1 MSNTADKLLLPT
13 TPEAVGDLLPV
24 VRVRGTLAVAVLG
37 AVLIAGLLYLVLG
50 RLPITVTGH
59 AVIVVR
65 HAVMPL
71 ESSAAGRVE
80 RWLVKPGDRVE
91 QNQPVAVVGQPLLE
105 KEIEALQQELAEL
118 KASQQAARALFK
130 ETALL
135 ERNILTNKTS
145 AITDRIAV
153 MEQELIEFQQL
164 TAAAIEQENEYFQE
178 REQELLQLK
187 ALETRQAAELVQR
200 LERAQRLREK
210 ELITEEQLFAAREA
224 VTDQRVVLARVD
236 VRRLELNRA
245 RLTAAENNLKA
256 LKETREREQAAAA
269 LRQDLLEALA
279 DAARLDRDV
288 ADSEHQDRLER
299 TRLQRRIIGRKQTLQ
314 ENREIRSPLAG
325 QMLELMVA
333 AGSVVGPGSR
343 MGTLDTRK
351 KSDRFEVVAYFP
363 IGAGKKIVPGML
375 MELSPTV
382 AGVVSLTGEGG
393 AQPVTG
399 PSLTYRKLLAR
410 VDSTSQLPISP
421 TAAALT
427 VGSEAITAGL
437 MGAGSRVEVIAQ
449 LQPDLDHPSGY
460 VWAGGG
466 TEFDVAAGT
475 TLFARTVIKQRP
487 PLSFVVPALK
497 EWPGFN

>member
-13 TPEAVGDLLPV
+13 TPDTVGDLLPV

-37 AVLIAGLLYLVLG
+37 AVLIAAILYLILG

-59 AVIVVR
+59 AVIVVP

-118 KASQQAARALFK
+118 KISQQAARALFK
-130 ETALL
+130 ETTLL
-135 ERNILTNKTS
+135 ERNTIMNKTD
-145 AITDRIAV
+145 AITGRIAV
-153 MEQELIEFQQL
+153 VEQELIELQQL
-164 TAAAIEQENEYFQE
+164 TATAIEKENEYFRE
-178 REQELLQLK
+178 RDQELLQLK
-187 ALETRQAAELVQR
+187 ALETRQAAGLAQR

-210 ELITEEQLFAAREA
+210 ELITEEQLFVAREA
-224 VTDQRVVLARVD
+224 VTDQRVVLARAD
-236 VRRLELNRA
+236 VQRLELNRS
-245 RLTAAENNLKA
+245 RLTAAENNLTT

-279 DAARLDRDV
+279 DAARLDRDA

-299 TRLQRRIIGRKQTLQ
+299 TRLQRRIIGRKQSLQ

-343 MGTLDTRK
+343 MGTLDARK
-351 KSDRFEVVAYFP
+351 KSDRFEVIAYFP
-363 IGAGKKIVPGML
+363 IGASKKIMPGML
-375 MELSPTV
+375 MELSP
-382 AGVVSLTGEGG
+382 ALSSAVS
-393 AQPVTG
+393 VTG
-399 PSLTYRKLLAR
+399 GSRTQLVTKPSLTYRRLLAR
-410 VDSTSQLPISP
+410 VESTSHLPISP

-427 VGSEAITAGL
+427 VGSETIIAGL
-437 MGAGSRVEVIAQ
+437 LGAGSRVEIIAR
-449 LQPDLDHPSGY
+449 LQPDPDHPSGY
-460 VWAGGG
+460 LWAGGG
-466 TEFDVAAGT
+466 TEFNVAAGT
-475 TLFARTVIKQRP
+475 TLFARTIIKRRP

-497 EWPGFN
+497 EWSGFD

>member
-13 TPEAVGDLLPV
+13 TPDAVGDLLPV

-37 AVLIAGLLYLVLG
+37 AVLIAAILYLILG

-59 AVIVVR
+59 AVIVVP

-118 KASQQAARALFK
+118 KISQQAARALFK
-130 ETALL
+130 ETTLL
-135 ERNILTNKTS
+135 ERNTIMNKTD
-145 AITDRIAV
+145 AITGRIAV
-153 MEQELIEFQQL
+153 VEQELIELQQL
-164 TAAAIEQENEYFQE
+164 TATAIEKENEYFRE
-178 REQELLQLK
+178 RDQELLQLK
-187 ALETRQAAELVQR
+187 ALETRQAAGLAQR

-210 ELITEEQLFAAREA
+210 ELITEEQLFVAREA
-224 VTDQRVVLARVD
+224 VTDQRVVLARAD
-236 VRRLELNRA
+236 VQRLELNRS
-245 RLTAAENNLKA
+245 RLTAAENNLTT

-279 DAARLDRDV
+279 DAARLDRDA

-299 TRLQRRIIGRKQTLQ
+299 TRLQRRIIGRKQSLQ

-343 MGTLDTRK
+343 MGTLDARK

-363 IGAGKKIVPGML
+363 IGASKKIMPGML
-375 MELSPTV
+375 MELSP
-382 AGVVSLTGEGG
+382 AVSS
-393 AQPVTG
+393 AVSVTG
-399 PSLTYRKLLAR
+399 GSRTQLVTKPSLTYRRLLAR
-410 VDSTSQLPISP
+410 VESTSHMPISP

-427 VGSEAITAGL
+427 VGSETIIAGL
-437 MGAGSRVEVIAQ
+437 LGAGSRVEIIAR
-449 LQPDLDHPSGY
+449 LQPDPDHPSGY
-460 VWAGGG
+460 LWAGGG
-466 TEFDVAAGT
+466 TEFNVAAGT
-475 TLFARTVIKQRP
+475 TLFARTIIKRRP

-497 EWPGFN
+497 EWSGFD

>member
-13 TPEAVGDLLPV
+13 TPDAVGDLLPV

-37 AVLIAGLLYLVLG
+37 AVLIAAILYLILG

-59 AVIVVR
+59 AVIVVP

-118 KASQQAARALFK
+118 KISQQAARALFK
-130 ETALL
+130 ETTLL
-135 ERNILTNKTS
+135 ERNTIMNKTD
-145 AITDRIAV
+145 AITGRIAV
-153 MEQELIEFQQL
+153 VERELIELQQL
-164 TAAAIEQENEYFQE
+164 TATAIEKENEYFRE
-178 REQELLQLK
+178 RDQELLQLK
-187 ALETRQAAELVQR
+187 ALETRQAAGLAQR

-210 ELITEEQLFAAREA
+210 ELITEEQLFVAREA
-224 VTDQRVVLARVD
+224 VTDQRVVLARAD
-236 VRRLELNRA
+236 VQRLELNRS
-245 RLTAAENNLKA
+245 RLTAAENNLTT

-299 TRLQRRIIGRKQTLQ
+299 TRLQRRIIGRKQSLQ

-343 MGTLDTRK
+343 MGTLDARR

-363 IGAGKKIVPGML
+363 IGASKKIMPGML
-375 MELSPTV
+375 MELSP
-382 AGVVSLTGEGG
+382 ALSSAVS
-393 AQPVTG
+393 VTG
-399 PSLTYRKLLAR
+399 GGRAQLVTEPSLTYRKLLAR
-410 VDSTSQLPISP
+410 VESTSHLPISP

-427 VGSEAITAGL
+427 VGNEAIIAGL
-437 MGAGSRVEVIAQ
+437 LGAGSRVEIIAR
-449 LQPDLDHPSGY
+449 LQPDPDHPSGY
-460 VWAGGG
+460 LWAGGG
-466 TEFDVAAGT
+466 TEFNVAAGT
-475 TLFARTVIKQRP
+475 TLFARTIIKRRP

-497 EWPGFN
+497 EWSGFD

>member
-13 TPEAVGDLLPV
+13 TPDAVGDLLPV

-37 AVLIAGLLYLVLG
+37 AVLIAAILYLILG

-59 AVIVVR
+59 AVIVVP

-118 KASQQAARALFK
+118 KISQQAARALFK
-130 ETALL
+130 ETTLL
-135 ERNILTNKTS
+135 ERNTIMNKTD
-145 AITDRIAV
+145 AITGRIAV
-153 MEQELIEFQQL
+153 VEQELIELQQL
-164 TAAAIEQENEYFQE
+164 TATAIEKENEYFRE
-178 REQELLQLK
+178 RDQELLQLK
-187 ALETRQAAELVQR
+187 ALETRQAAGLAQR

-210 ELITEEQLFAAREA
+210 ELITEEQLFVAREA
-224 VTDQRVVLARVD
+224 VTDQRVVLARAD
-236 VRRLELNRA
+236 VQRLELNRS
-245 RLTAAENNLKA
+245 RLTAAENNLTT

-299 TRLQRRIIGRKQTLQ
+299 TRLQRRIIGRKQSLQ

-343 MGTLDTRK
+343 MGTLDARK

-363 IGAGKKIVPGML
+363 IGASKKIMPGML
-375 MELSPTV
+375 MELSP
-382 AGVVSLTGEGG
+382 AVSS
-393 AQPVTG
+393 AVSVTG
-399 PSLTYRKLLAR
+399 GSRTQLVTKPSLTYRRLLAR
-410 VDSTSQLPISP
+410 VESTSHMPISP

-427 VGSEAITAGL
+427 VGSETIIAGL
-437 MGAGSRVEVIAQ
+437 LGAGSRVEIIAR
-449 LQPDLDHPSGY
+449 LQPDPDHPSGY
-460 VWAGGG
+460 LWAGGG
-466 TEFDVAAGT
+466 TEFNVAAGT
-475 TLFARTVIKQRP
+475 TLFARTIIKRRP

-497 EWPGFN
+497 EWSGFD